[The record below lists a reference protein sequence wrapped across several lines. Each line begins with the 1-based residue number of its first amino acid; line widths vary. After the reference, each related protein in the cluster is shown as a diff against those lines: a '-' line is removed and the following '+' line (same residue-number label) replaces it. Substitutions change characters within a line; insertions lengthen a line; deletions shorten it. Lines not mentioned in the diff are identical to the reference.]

1 MRKNCIKLWDDF
13 GDIKALLHKSII
25 PYEKSEICFCY
36 VSDFKSA
43 KIIRKSIEEICDI
56 LDLDFREKNRLVLI
70 IDELNNNAIEYGSL
84 NWEINKM
91 YFTSNFDNN
100 TVTLDIRV
108 EDTGNWAW
116 NKKAKDMEDLK
127 EQKHKKD
134 HDYNKSIRWRW
145 LFLITDRVVD
155 KLYFEDSSSWGMI
168 VWVKKQ
174 IKN

>member
-1 MRKNCIKLWDDF
+1 M
-13 GDIKALLHKSII
+13 
-25 PYEKSEICFCY
+25 
-36 VSDFKSA
+36 
-43 KIIRKSIEEICDI
+43 
-56 LDLDFREKNRLVLI
+56 I

-155 KLYFEDSSSWGMI
+155 KLYFEDSSSWGMR